1 MDDMIAALDCE
12 VVLTVEEERENLLR
26 MVAVAFVTMQA
37 LLLLNFAL
45 FRAEVEHV
53 MFLEET

>member
-1 MDDMIAALDCE
+1 MIAALDCE